1 MILDKLFHGRFKD
14 NNKIAAAELWTLLA
28 GKGLVKQDLTH
39 AELTEGEPDSQPQ
52 FPKSPEFESKSPWYI
67 QFMQSIGAWF
77 ASLFILGFTITF
89 FGLLYDDLGTQ
100 FAFGIGIIYSL
111 VAIGI
116 YRSNSSS
123 QLFANQMAL
132 SISLCGLLSLGYG
145 LTGWFEPNHGI
156 YWYLSFGLVLLVHWL
171 VIKHY
176 SHQLMM
182 SFGMLVCL
190 AAMAYELGFLAFVA
204 PIYCISFCAIWLY
217 EAKAG
222 QYYSRLNALG
232 YMIAVC
238 LVLIQIPLLM
248 QHSDFQHIVEQP
260 IVELPIAPWSN
271 LASVVTAFCI
281 GAVVINHIL
290 SSIQISWRSSTGL
303 LCLIGLVLSAVLS
316 LVMTG
321 LITALLI
328 LVMGF
333 YLGQRLLFALGVLGV
348 LSFIGWYYYSLQLPL
363 LDKSLW
369 LVALGTMLLFAKVL
383 MAKFMPTS
391 PVQINQN

>member
-1 MILDKLFHGRFKD
+1 MILDKLFHGRFAE
-14 NNKIAAAELWTLLA
+14 NNKTAEAELWTLLV
-28 GKGLVKQDLTH
+28 GKGLIKQDLTG
-39 AELTEGEPDSQPQ
+39 AKLTEGDSDNL
-52 FPKSPEFESKSPWYI
+52 PKLPKLPEFDSKSPWYI

-156 YWYLSFGLVLLVHWL
+156 YWHFSFGLALLVHWL

-182 SFGMLVCL
+182 SFGMLVCF
-190 AAMAYELGFLAFVA
+190 AAMAYELGFLAYVA
-204 PIYCISFCAIWLY
+204 PLYCIFFCAIWLY
-217 EAKAG
+217 EAKVG

-248 QHSDFQHIVEQP
+248 QHGDFQHIVELP
-260 IVELPIAPWSN
+260 IIAPWSN
-271 LASVVTAFCI
+271 VASVVTAFCI
-281 GAVVINHIL
+281 GAVAINHIL
-290 SSIQISWRSSTGL
+290 GSIHISWRSRIGL
-303 LCLIGLVLSAVLS
+303 FCLIGLVLSAALS

-328 LVMGF
+328 LLMGF
-333 YLGQRLLFALGVLGV
+333 YLGERLLFALGVLGI

-369 LVALGTMLLFAKVL
+369 LVALGSMLLLAKVL
-383 MAKFMPTS
+383 MIKFIPTS
-391 PVQINQN
+391 QVQTTPN